1 MSSILPLIIGDGTE
15 EISKA
20 RLERKKKGMSKNKTV
35 FVCRECG
42 AEYSKWNGKCT
53 ACGEWNSLEET
64 VPITVGT
71 GKTSSVGTLKFS
83 RISDINY
90 NEEIRYDTG
99 ISELDRV
106 LGGGLV
112 KGSLVL
118 IGGDPGIGK
127 STLLL
132 QICGFMGRAHTILYV
147 SGEESER
154 QIKLRAERLGV
165 SSENLFLASEN
176 NCESIIRAVCE
187 NKPEIVMIDSIQTI
201 TSSAISSTAGSI
213 VQVREC
219 TGAFMRMAKS
229 EEIPVFIVSHVNKDG
244 GIAGPKIMEHIVD
257 TVLYFEGEKQHAYR
271 ILRAIKNRF
280 GSTNEIGVFK
290 MDDEGLTEVEN
301 PSEMMLSGR
310 LKNVSGST
318 ILCAVEGS
326 RPILA
331 EIQALVTKSS
341 FTSPRRVA
349 TGFDYNRLYMILAV
363 LEKRC
368 GFVFGGLDV
377 YVNIVGGLRIEEP
390 AADLAVA
397 MALWSGLCDKPIPD
411 DLLVF
416 GEVGLGGEIRSVSRV
431 RERIKEGAR
440 LGFKKCIIPKN
451 SFNELSNNENY
462 GINIIGANNLIGA
475 FKAVDK

>member
-1 MSSILPLIIGDGTE
+1 MP
-15 EISKA
+15 
-20 RLERKKKGMSKNKTV
+20 KNKTV
-35 FVCRECG
+35 FICRECG

-53 ACGEWNSLEET
+53 ACGAWNTLEET
-64 VPITVGT
+64 VPVTVGT
-71 GKTSSVGTLKFS
+71 SKAAPVGTFRYS
-83 RISDINY
+83 RIS
-90 NEEIRYDTG
+90 EISYDDETRYDTG
-99 ISELDRV
+99 INELDRV

-132 QICGFMGRAHTILYV
+132 QICGFMGKDHTILYV

-165 SSENLFLASEN
+165 ASENLFLASNN

-187 NKPEIVMIDSIQTI
+187 NKPEIVIIDSIQTI
-201 TSSAISSTAGSI
+201 TSSALTSTAGSI

-257 TVLYFEGEKQHAYR
+257 TVLYFEGEKQLAYR

-280 GSTNEIGVFK
+280 GSTNEIGVFR
-290 MDDEGLTEVEN
+290 MDDDGLSEVPN

-310 LKNVSGST
+310 LRNVSGSAVV
-318 ILCAVEGS
+318 CAMEGT

-331 EIQALVTKSS
+331 EVQALVTKSS
-341 FTSPRRVA
+341 FSAPRRVS

-368 GFVFGGLDV
+368 GFAFGGLDV
-377 YVNIVGGLRIEEP
+377 YVNIVGGLRIDEP

-397 MALWSGLCDKPIPD
+397 MALWSGLCDKAIPE

-431 RERIKEGAR
+431 RERVKEGAR
-440 LGFKKCIIPKN
+440 LGFTRCVIPKH
-451 SFNELSNNENY
+451 SFRELSKSEDY
-462 GINIIGANNLIGA
+462 GIKIIGADTLSGA
-475 FKAVDK
+475 FKAIGANKDGASGDNSK

>member
-1 MSSILPLIIGDGTE
+1 MP
-15 EISKA
+15 
-20 RLERKKKGMSKNKTV
+20 KNKTV
-35 FVCRECG
+35 YICRECG

-53 ACGEWNSLEET
+53 SCGAWNTLEET
-64 VPITVGT
+64 VPVTVGT
-71 GKTSSVGTLKFS
+71 GKAAPVGAFKYS
-83 RISDINY
+83 RIS
-90 NEEIRYDTG
+90 EISYDDETRYDTG

-132 QICGFMGRAHTILYV
+132 QICGFMGKDHTILYV

-165 SSENLFLASEN
+165 ACENLFLASNN

-187 NKPEIVMIDSIQTI
+187 NKPEIVIIDSIQTI
-201 TSSAISSTAGSI
+201 TSSALTSTAGSI

-257 TVLYFEGEKQHAYR
+257 TVLYFEGEKQLAYR

-280 GSTNEIGVFK
+280 GSTNEIGVFR
-290 MDDEGLTEVEN
+290 MDDDGLSEVEN

-310 LKNVSGST
+310 LKNVSGSAVV
-318 ILCAVEGS
+318 CAMEGT

-331 EIQALVTKSS
+331 EVQALVTKSS
-341 FTSPRRVA
+341 FSAPRRVA
-349 TGFDYNRLYMILAV
+349 TCFDYNRLYMILAV

-368 GFVFGGLDV
+368 GFAFGGLDV
-377 YVNIVGGLRIEEP
+377 YVNIVGGLKIDEP

-397 MALWSGLCDKPIPD
+397 MALWSGLCDKAVPE

-431 RERIKEGAR
+431 RERVKEGAR
-440 LGFKKCIIPKN
+440 LGFTKCVIPKH
-451 SFNELSNNENY
+451 SFRELSKTENY
-462 GINIIGANNLIGA
+462 GIKIIGADTLSGA
-475 FKAVDK
+475 FKAIGANKENNSK

>member
-1 MSSILPLIIGDGTE
+1 M
-15 EISKA
+15 A
-20 RLERKKKGMSKNKTV
+20 KKRSV
-35 FVCRECG
+35 FICSECG
-42 AEYSKWNGKCT
+42 SEFSKWNGKCPS
-53 ACGEWNSLEET
+53 CGAWNTLEET
-64 VPITVGT
+64 EPVTVVS
-71 GKTSSVGTLKFS
+71 GKSAPVGKFEYS
-83 RISDINY
+83 RISEINY
-90 NEEIRYDTG
+90 EDETRYDTG

-132 QICGFMGRAHTILYV
+132 QICGHMGGDHTILYV

-165 SSENLFLASEN
+165 TCDNLFLASNN
-176 NCESIIRAVCE
+176 NCESIIKAVCE
-187 NKPEIVMIDSIQTI
+187 NKPEVVIIDSIQTI
-201 TSSAISSTAGSI
+201 TSSAISSMAGSI

-257 TVLYFEGEKQHAYR
+257 TVLYFEGDKQMSFR

-290 MDDEGLTEVEN
+290 MDDDGLSQVDN

-310 LKNVSGST
+310 LANVSGS
-318 ILCAVEGS
+318 AVVCSMEGT

-331 EIQALVTKSS
+331 EVQALVTKSS
-341 FTSPRRVA
+341 FSAPRRVA
-349 TGFDYNRLYMILAV
+349 NGFDYNRLYMLLAV
-363 LEKRC
+363 LEKRL
-368 GFVFGGLDV
+368 GLAFGGLDV
-377 YVNIVGGLRIEEP
+377 YVNIVGGLRIDEP

-397 MALWSGLCDKPIPD
+397 MALYSALFDKVIPP
-411 DLLVF
+411 DLMVF
-416 GEVGLGGEIRSVSRV
+416 GEVGLGGEIRSVSHV
-431 RERIKEGAR
+431 RERVKEGAR
-440 LGFKKCIIPKN
+440 LGFTKCVIPKH
-451 SFNELSNNENY
+451 SFPALSRNEDY
-462 GINIIGANNLIGA
+462 GIKIIGADTLGGA
-475 FKAVDK
+475 FRSLAEKKSETNK

>member
-1 MSSILPLIIGDGTE
+1 MP
-15 EISKA
+15 
-20 RLERKKKGMSKNKTV
+20 KNKTV
-35 FVCRECG
+35 YVCSECG
-42 AEYSKWNGKCT
+42 AEHSKWNGKCT
-53 ACGEWNSLEET
+53 ACGAWNTLEET
-64 VPITVGT
+64 VPVSVGT
-71 GKTSSVGTLKFS
+71 GKAAPVGAFTYS
-83 RISDINY
+83 RIS
-90 NEEIRYDTG
+90 EISYDDETRYGTG

-132 QICGFMGRAHTILYV
+132 QICGFMGEDHTILYV

-165 SSENLFLASEN
+165 ASENLFLASNN
-176 NCESIIRAVCE
+176 NCESIIKAVCE
-187 NKPEIVMIDSIQTI
+187 NKPEVVIIDSIQTI
-201 TSSAISSTAGSI
+201 TSSALTSTAGSI

-257 TVLYFEGEKQHAYR
+257 TVLYFEGEKQLSYR

-280 GSTNEIGVFK
+280 GSTNEIGVFR
-290 MDDEGLTEVEN
+290 MDDDGLSQVEN

-310 LKNVSGST
+310 LKNVSGSAVV
-318 ILCAVEGS
+318 CAMEGT

-331 EIQALVTKSS
+331 EVQALVTKSS
-341 FTSPRRVA
+341 FSSPRRVA

-368 GFVFGGLDV
+368 GFAFGGLDV
-377 YVNIVGGLRIEEP
+377 YVNIVGGLKIDEP

-397 MALWSGLCDKPIPD
+397 AALWSGLCDKAVPE

-416 GEVGLGGEIRSVSRV
+416 GEVGLGGEIRSVSQV
-431 RERIKEGAR
+431 RERVKEGAR
-440 LGFKKCIIPKN
+440 LGFTKCVIPKN
-451 SFNELSNNENY
+451 SFRELSKSENY
-462 GINIIGANNLIGA
+462 GIKIVGADTLSGA
-475 FKAVDK
+475 FKAMGSNKDDK

>member
-1 MSSILPLIIGDGTE
+1 MP
-15 EISKA
+15 
-20 RLERKKKGMSKNKTV
+20 KNKTV
-35 FVCRECG
+35 FVCRDCG

-53 ACGEWNSLEET
+53 ACGAWNTLEET
-64 VPITVGT
+64 VPVTVGT
-71 GKTSSVGTLKFS
+71 GKAAPVGTFKYS
-83 RISDINY
+83 RIS
-90 NEEIRYDTG
+90 EISYDDETRYDTG

-132 QICGFMGRAHTILYV
+132 QICGFMGHDHTILYV

-165 SSENLFLASEN
+165 ASENLFLASNN
-176 NCESIIRAVCE
+176 NCESIIKAVCE
-187 NKPEIVMIDSIQTI
+187 NKPEIVIIDSIQTI
-201 TSSAISSTAGSI
+201 TSSSLTSTAGSI

-257 TVLYFEGEKQHAYR
+257 TVLYFEGEKQLAYR

-280 GSTNEIGVFK
+280 GSTNEIGVFR
-290 MDDEGLTEVEN
+290 MDDDGLSEVEN

-310 LKNVSGST
+310 LKNVSGSAVV
-318 ILCAVEGS
+318 CAMEGT

-331 EIQALVTKSS
+331 EVQALVTKSS
-341 FTSPRRVA
+341 FSAPRRVA

-363 LEKRC
+363 LEKRS
-368 GFVFGGLDV
+368 GFAFGGLDV
-377 YVNIVGGLRIEEP
+377 YVNIVGGLKIDEP

-397 MALWSGLCDKPIPD
+397 MALWSGLCDKAIPE

-431 RERIKEGAR
+431 RERVKEGAR
-440 LGFKKCIIPKN
+440 LGFTKCVIPKH
-451 SFNELSNNENY
+451 SFRSS
-462 GINIIGANNLIGA
+462 AHSA
-475 FKAVDK
+475 SFPRPRTTA

>member
-1 MSSILPLIIGDGTE
+1 M
-15 EISKA
+15 A
-20 RLERKKKGMSKNKTV
+20 KNRTLY
-35 FVCRECG
+35 VCSECG
-42 AEYSKWNGKCT
+42 AESSKWNGKCPS
-53 ACGEWNSLEET
+53 CGAWNTLEET
-64 VPITVGT
+64 EPVIVAAGKAAPVGSF
-71 GKTSSVGTLKFS
+71 KYS
-83 RISDINY
+83 RIS
-90 NEEIRYDTG
+90 EISYEDETRYDTG

-132 QICGFMGRAHTILYV
+132 QICGFMGREHTILYV

-165 SSENLFLASEN
+165 ACENLFLASNN
-176 NCESIIRAVCE
+176 NCETIIKAVRD
-187 NKPEIVMIDSIQTI
+187 NKPEVVIIDSIQTI
-201 TSSAISSTAGSI
+201 TSSALTSSAGSI

-219 TGAFMRMAKS
+219 TNAFMRMAKS

-257 TVLYFEGEKQHAYR
+257 TVLYFEGDKQLSYR

-290 MDDEGLTEVEN
+290 MDDDGLSQVEN

-310 LKNVSGST
+310 LGNVSGSSVVCT
-318 ILCAVEGS
+318 MEGS

-331 EIQALVTKSS
+331 EVQALVTKSN
-341 FTSPRRVA
+341 FASPRRVS
-349 TGFDYNRLYMILAV
+349 TGFDYNRLYMLLAV
-363 LEKRC
+363 LEKRT
-368 GFVFGGLDV
+368 GFVFGGVDV
-377 YVNIVGGLRIEEP
+377 YVNVVGGMRIDEP

-397 MALWSGLCDKPIPD
+397 LALYSGLCDKPVPEKCV
-411 DLLVF
+411 VF
-416 GEVGLGGEIRSVSRV
+416 GEVGLGGEIRAVSRV
-431 RERIKEGAR
+431 HERVKEAAR
-440 LGFKKCIIPKN
+440 LGFERCIVPKN
-451 SFNELSNNENY
+451 SFRALSKNEDY
-462 GINIIGANNLIGA
+462 GIKIVGADTLAGA
-475 FKAVDK
+475 FKAIAEKGSK

>member
-1 MSSILPLIIGDGTE
+1 MP
-15 EISKA
+15 
-20 RLERKKKGMSKNKTV
+20 KNKTV
-35 FVCRECG
+35 YICRECG

-53 ACGEWNSLEET
+53 ACGAWNTLEET
-64 VPITVGT
+64 VPVTVGT
-71 GKTSSVGTLKFS
+71 GKAAPVGAFKYS
-83 RISDINY
+83 RIS
-90 NEEIRYDTG
+90 EISYDDETRYDTG
-99 ISELDRV
+99 INELDRV

-132 QICGFMGRAHTILYV
+132 QICGFMGKDHTILYV

-165 SSENLFLASEN
+165 ASENLFLASNN

-187 NKPEIVMIDSIQTI
+187 NKPEIVIIDSIQTI
-201 TSSAISSTAGSI
+201 TSSALTSTAGSI

-257 TVLYFEGEKQHAYR
+257 TVLYFEGEKQLAYR

-280 GSTNEIGVFK
+280 GSTNEIGVFR
-290 MDDEGLTEVEN
+290 MDDDGLSEVEN

-310 LKNVSGST
+310 LKNVSGSAVV
-318 ILCAVEGS
+318 CAMEGT

-331 EIQALVTKSS
+331 EVQALVTKSS
-341 FTSPRRVA
+341 FSAPRRVA

-368 GFVFGGLDV
+368 GFAFGGLDV
-377 YVNIVGGLRIEEP
+377 YVNIVGGLKIDEP

-397 MALWSGLCDKPIPD
+397 MALWSGLCDKAIPE

-431 RERIKEGAR
+431 RERVKEGAR
-440 LGFKKCIIPKN
+440 LGFTKCVIPKH
-451 SFNELSNNENY
+451 SFRELSKTENY
-462 GINIIGANNLIGA
+462 GIKIIGADTLSGA
-475 FKAVDK
+475 FKAVGQ

>member
-1 MSSILPLIIGDGTE
+1 MAKQRTL
-15 EISKA
+15 
-20 RLERKKKGMSKNKTV
+20 

-42 AEYSKWNGKCT
+42 QEYPKWNGRCT
-53 ACGEWNSLEET
+53 ACGEWNTIEEAAPP
-64 VPITVGT
+64 VAVAGKVSAPVGEF
-71 GKTSSVGTLKFS
+71 KFS
-83 RISDINY
+83 RIGDIEY
-90 NEEIRYDTG
+90 DDETRYETG
-99 ISELDRV
+99 SSELDRV

-132 QICGFMGRAHTILYV
+132 QICGYMGREHTILYV

-165 SSENLFLASEN
+165 NSEKLFLASN
-176 NCESIIRAVCE
+176 NSCESIIHAVCA
-187 NKPEIVMIDSIQTI
+187 NKPEVVIIDSIQTI
-201 TSSAISSTAGSI
+201 TSGAVTSAAGSI

-257 TVLYFEGEKQHAYR
+257 TVLYFEGEKQLSYR

-280 GSTNEIGVFK
+280 GSTNEIGVFN
-290 MDDEGLTEVEN
+290 MDDDGLKEVTN

-310 LKNVSGST
+310 LRNISGST
-318 ILCAVEGS
+318 VVCSVEGT

-331 EIQALVTKSS
+331 EVQALVTKSS
-341 FTSPRRVA
+341 LSAPRRVA

-363 LEKRC
+363 LEKRT
-368 GFVFGGLDV
+368 GFFFGGVDV
-377 YVNIVGGLRIEEP
+377 YVNIVGGLRIDEP

-397 MALWSGLCDKPIPD
+397 MALYSGLCDKAIPEKIM
-411 DLLVF
+411 VF
-416 GEVGLGGEIRSVSRV
+416 GEVGLGGEIRAVSHV
-431 RERIKEGAR
+431 RERVKEGAR
-440 LGFKKCIIPKN
+440 LGFEKCIIPRQ
-451 SFNELSNNENY
+451 SFSSLSKSESY
-462 GINIIGANNLIGA
+462 GIQIIGVNTLEQA
-475 FKAVDK
+475 FRAIADKKPEEK

>member
-1 MSSILPLIIGDGTE
+1 MP
-15 EISKA
+15 
-20 RLERKKKGMSKNKTV
+20 KNKTV
-35 FVCRECG
+35 FVCRDCG

-53 ACGEWNSLEET
+53 ACGAWNTLEET
-64 VPITVGT
+64 VPVTVGT
-71 GKTSSVGTLKFS
+71 GKAAPAGEFKYS
-83 RISDINY
+83 RIS
-90 NEEIRYDTG
+90 EISYDDETRYDTG

-132 QICGFMGRAHTILYV
+132 QICGFMGNNHTILYV

-165 SSENLFLASEN
+165 ASENLFLASN
-176 NCESIIRAVCE
+176 NSCESIIKAVCE
-187 NKPEIVMIDSIQTI
+187 NKPEIVIIDSIQTI
-201 TSSAISSTAGSI
+201 TSSALTSTAGSI

-257 TVLYFEGEKQHAYR
+257 TVLYFEGEKQLSYR

-280 GSTNEIGVFK
+280 GSTNEIGVFS
-290 MDDEGLTEVEN
+290 MDDDGLSEVEN

-310 LKNVSGST
+310 LKNVSGSAVV
-318 ILCAVEGS
+318 CAMEGT

-331 EIQALVTKSS
+331 EVQALVTKSS
-341 FTSPRRVA
+341 FSAPRRVA

-368 GFVFGGLDV
+368 GFAFGGLDV
-377 YVNIVGGLRIEEP
+377 YVNIVGGLKIDEP

-397 MALWSGLCDKPIPD
+397 MALWSGLCDKAVPE

-431 RERIKEGAR
+431 RERVKEGAR
-440 LGFKKCIIPKN
+440 LGFTKCVIPKH
-451 SFNELSNNENY
+451 SFRELSKAEDY
-462 GINIIGANNLIGA
+462 GIKIIGADTLSGA
-475 FKAVDK
+475 FKAIGVNKEDNSK

>member
-1 MSSILPLIIGDGTE
+1 MP
-15 EISKA
+15 
-20 RLERKKKGMSKNKTV
+20 KNKTV

-53 ACGEWNSLEET
+53 ACGAWNTLEET
-64 VPITVGT
+64 VPVTVGT
-71 GKTSSVGTLKFS
+71 GKASPAGEFKYS
-83 RISDINY
+83 RIS
-90 NEEIRYDTG
+90 EISYDDETRYDTG
-99 ISELDRV
+99 ITELDRV

-132 QICGFMGRAHTILYV
+132 QICGFMGTDHTILYV

-165 SSENLFLASEN
+165 ASENLFLASNN
-176 NCESIIRAVCE
+176 NCESIIKAVCE
-187 NKPEIVMIDSIQTI
+187 NKPEIVIIDSIQTI
-201 TSSAISSTAGSI
+201 TSSALTSTAGSS

-244 GIAGPKIMEHIVD
+244 GIAGPIMMEHLVD
-257 TVLYFEGEKQHAYR
+257 TVLYFEGEKQLSYR

-280 GSTNEIGVFK
+280 GSTNEIGVFR
-290 MDDEGLTEVEN
+290 MDDDGLTQVEN

-310 LKNVSGST
+310 LKNVSGSAVV
-318 ILCAVEGS
+318 CAMEGT

-331 EIQALVTKSS
+331 EVQALVTKSS
-341 FTSPRRVA
+341 FSAPRRVA

-368 GFVFGGLDV
+368 GFAFGGLDV
-377 YVNIVGGLRIEEP
+377 YVNIVGGLKIDEP

-397 MALWSGLCDKPIPD
+397 MALWSGLCDKAVPE

-431 RERIKEGAR
+431 RERVKEGAR
-440 LGFKKCIIPKN
+440 LGFTKCVIPKH
-451 SFNELSNNENY
+451 SFRELSKAEDY
-462 GINIIGANNLIGA
+462 GIKIIGADTLAGA
-475 FKAVDK
+475 FKAIGAKKEDNSK

>member
-1 MSSILPLIIGDGTE
+1 MP
-15 EISKA
+15 
-20 RLERKKKGMSKNKTV
+20 KNKTV
-35 FVCRECG
+35 YVCGECG
-42 AEYSKWNGKCT
+42 AEHSKWNGKCT
-53 ACGEWNSLEET
+53 ACGAWNTLEET
-64 VPITVGT
+64 VPVTVGT
-71 GKTSSVGTLKFS
+71 GKAAPVGEFTYS
-83 RISDINY
+83 RIS
-90 NEEIRYDTG
+90 EISYDDETRYGTG

-132 QICGFMGRAHTILYV
+132 QICGFMGEDHTILYV

-165 SSENLFLASEN
+165 ASENLFLASNN
-176 NCESIIRAVCE
+176 NCESIIKAVCE
-187 NKPEIVMIDSIQTI
+187 NKPEVVIIDSIQTI
-201 TSSAISSTAGSI
+201 TSSALTSTAGSI

-257 TVLYFEGEKQHAYR
+257 TVLYFEGEKQLSYR

-280 GSTNEIGVFK
+280 GSTNEIGVFR
-290 MDDEGLTEVEN
+290 MDDDGLSQVEN

-310 LKNVSGST
+310 LKNVSGSAVV
-318 ILCAVEGS
+318 CAMEGT

-331 EIQALVTKSS
+331 EVQALVTKSS
-341 FTSPRRVA
+341 FSSPRRVA

-368 GFVFGGLDV
+368 GFAFGGLDV
-377 YVNIVGGLRIEEP
+377 YVNIVGGLKIDEP

-397 MALWSGLCDKPIPD
+397 IALWSGLCDKAIPE

-431 RERIKEGAR
+431 RERVKEGAR
-440 LGFKKCIIPKN
+440 LGFTKCVIPKN
-451 SFNELSNNENY
+451 SFRELSKTENY
-462 GINIIGANNLIGA
+462 GIKIVGADTLLGA
-475 FKAVDK
+475 FKAIGTGKKDEQDK

>member
-1 MSSILPLIIGDGTE
+1 MPK
-15 EISKA
+15 SK
-20 RLERKKKGMSKNKTV
+20 SV
-35 FVCRECG
+35 FICRECG

-53 ACGEWNSLEET
+53 ACGAWNTLEET
-64 VPITVGT
+64 VPVTVGT
-71 GKTSSVGTLKFS
+71 GKAAPIGSFKYS
-83 RISDINY
+83 RIS
-90 NEEIRYDTG
+90 EISYDDETRYDTG

-132 QICGFMGRAHTILYV
+132 QICGFMGKDHTIFYV

-165 SSENLFLASEN
+165 ASENLFLASNN

-187 NKPEIVMIDSIQTI
+187 NKPEIVIIDSIQTI
-201 TSSAISSTAGSI
+201 TSSALTSTAGSI

-257 TVLYFEGEKQHAYR
+257 TVLYFEGEKQLAYR

-280 GSTNEIGVFK
+280 GSTNEIGVFR
-290 MDDEGLTEVEN
+290 MDDDGLTEVEN

-310 LKNVSGST
+310 LKNVSGSAVV
-318 ILCAVEGS
+318 CAMEGT

-331 EIQALVTKSS
+331 EVQALVTKSS

-368 GFVFGGLDV
+368 GFAFGGLDV
-377 YVNIVGGLRIEEP
+377 YVNIVGGLKIDEP

-397 MALWSGLCDKPIPD
+397 MALWSGLCDKAIPE

-431 RERIKEGAR
+431 HERVKEGAR
-440 LGFKKCIIPKN
+440 LGFTKCVIPKH
-451 SFNELSNNENY
+451 SFRELSKTDNY
-462 GINIIGANNLIGA
+462 GIKIIGADTLSGA
-475 FKAVDK
+475 FKAIGAGDNLK

>member
-1 MSSILPLIIGDGTE
+1 MP
-15 EISKA
+15 
-20 RLERKKKGMSKNKTV
+20 KNKTV
-35 FVCRECG
+35 YVCSECG
-42 AEYSKWNGKCT
+42 AEHSKWNGKCT
-53 ACGEWNSLEET
+53 ACGAWNTLEET
-64 VPITVGT
+64 VPVSVGT
-71 GKTSSVGTLKFS
+71 GKAAPVGAFTYS
-83 RISDINY
+83 RIS
-90 NEEIRYDTG
+90 EISYDDETRYGTG

-132 QICGFMGRAHTILYV
+132 QICGFMGNDHTILYV

-165 SSENLFLASEN
+165 ASENLFLASNN
-176 NCESIIRAVCE
+176 NCESIIKAVCE
-187 NKPEIVMIDSIQTI
+187 NKPEIVIIDSIQTI
-201 TSSAISSTAGSI
+201 TSSALTSTAGSI

-257 TVLYFEGEKQHAYR
+257 TVLYFEGEKQLSYR

-280 GSTNEIGVFK
+280 GSTNEIGVFR
-290 MDDEGLTEVEN
+290 MDDDGLSQVEN

-310 LKNVSGST
+310 LKNVSGSAVV
-318 ILCAVEGS
+318 CAMEGT

-331 EIQALVTKSS
+331 EVQALVTKSS
-341 FTSPRRVA
+341 FSSPRRVA

-368 GFVFGGLDV
+368 GFAFGGLDV
-377 YVNIVGGLRIEEP
+377 YVNIVGGLKIDEP

-397 MALWSGLCDKPIPD
+397 TALWSGLCDKAMPE

-416 GEVGLGGEIRSVSRV
+416 GEVGLGGEIRSVSQV
-431 RERIKEGAR
+431 RERVKEGAR
-440 LGFKKCIIPKN
+440 LGFTKCVIPKN
-451 SFNELSNNENY
+451 SFRELSKSENY
-462 GINIIGANNLIGA
+462 GIKIVGADTLSGA
-475 FKAVDK
+475 FKAIGKKDGAQ

>member
-1 MSSILPLIIGDGTE
+1 MP
-15 EISKA
+15 
-20 RLERKKKGMSKNKTV
+20 KNKTV
-35 FVCRECG
+35 FICTDCG
-42 AEYSKWNGKCT
+42 AQYSKWNGKCPS
-53 ACGEWNSLEET
+53 CGAWNTLEET
-64 VPITVGT
+64 TPVTVT
-71 GKTSSVGTLKFS
+71 GVKSAPAGEFKYS
-83 RISDINY
+83 RISEIDY
-90 NEEIRYDTG
+90 RDEIRYSTG

-132 QICGFMGRAHTILYV
+132 QICGFMGSEHTVLYV

-165 SSENLFLASEN
+165 ACDNLFLASNN
-176 NCESIIRAVCE
+176 NCESIIKAVCE
-187 NKPEIVMIDSIQTI
+187 NKPECVIIDSIQTI
-201 TSSAISSTAGSI
+201 TSSALSSAAGSI

-257 TVLYFEGEKQHAYR
+257 TVLYFEGDKQLAFR

-290 MDDEGLTEVEN
+290 MDDNGLTQVEN

-310 LKNVSGST
+310 LADVSGSVVVCT
-318 ILCAVEGS
+318 MEGT

-331 EIQALVTKSS
+331 EVQTLVTKSNFS
-341 FTSPRRVA
+341 SPRRVA
-349 TGFDYNRLYMILAV
+349 TGFDYNRLYMLLAV
-363 LEKRC
+363 LEKRT
-368 GFVFGGLDV
+368 GFAFGGVDV
-377 YVNIVGGLRIEEP
+377 YINIVGGLRIDEP

-397 MALWSGLCDKPIPD
+397 LALYSSMCDKVIPA
-411 DLLVF
+411 DLMVF
-416 GEVGLGGEIRSVSRV
+416 GEVGLGGELRSAGSA
-431 RERIKEGAR
+431 RERVKEGAR
-440 LGFKKCIIPKN
+440 LGFKRCIIPKN
-451 SFNELSNNENY
+451 SFSALSKSDNY
-462 GINIIGANNLIGA
+462 GIEIIGASTLSGA
-475 FKAVDK
+475 FKAVAAKGDKE

>member
-1 MSSILPLIIGDGTE
+1 MP
-15 EISKA
+15 
-20 RLERKKKGMSKNKTV
+20 KNKTV
-35 FVCRECG
+35 YICRECG

-53 ACGEWNSLEET
+53 ACGAWNTLEET
-64 VPITVGT
+64 VPVTVGT
-71 GKTSSVGTLKFS
+71 GKAAPVGAFKYS
-83 RISDINY
+83 RIS
-90 NEEIRYDTG
+90 EISYDDETRYDTG
-99 ISELDRV
+99 INELDRV

-132 QICGFMGRAHTILYV
+132 QICGFMGKDHTILYV

-165 SSENLFLASEN
+165 ASENLFLASNN

-187 NKPEIVMIDSIQTI
+187 NKPEIVIIDSIQTI
-201 TSSAISSTAGSI
+201 TSSALTSTAGSI

-257 TVLYFEGEKQHAYR
+257 TVLYFEGEKQLAYR

-280 GSTNEIGVFK
+280 GSTNEIGVFR
-290 MDDEGLTEVEN
+290 MDDDGLSEVEN

-310 LKNVSGST
+310 LKNVSGSAVV
-318 ILCAVEGS
+318 CAMEGT

-331 EIQALVTKSS
+331 EVQALVTKSS
-341 FTSPRRVA
+341 FSAPRRVA

-368 GFVFGGLDV
+368 GFAFGGLDV
-377 YVNIVGGLRIEEP
+377 YVNIVGGLKIDEP

-397 MALWSGLCDKPIPD
+397 MALWSGICDKAIPE

-431 RERIKEGAR
+431 RERVKEGAR
-440 LGFKKCIIPKN
+440 LGFTKCVIPKH
-451 SFNELSNNENY
+451 SFRELSKTENY
-462 GINIIGANNLIGA
+462 GIKIIGADTLSGA
-475 FKAVDK
+475 FKAVGQ

>member
-1 MSSILPLIIGDGTE
+1 MP
-15 EISKA
+15 
-20 RLERKKKGMSKNKTV
+20 KNKTV
-35 FVCRECG
+35 FICRECG

-53 ACGEWNSLEET
+53 ACGAWNTLEET
-64 VPITVGT
+64 VPVTVGT
-71 GKTSSVGTLKFS
+71 SKAAPVGTFKYS
-83 RISDINY
+83 RIS
-90 NEEIRYDTG
+90 EISYDDETRYDTG
-99 ISELDRV
+99 INELDRV

-132 QICGFMGRAHTILYV
+132 QICGFMGKEHTILYV

-165 SSENLFLASEN
+165 ASENLFLASN
-176 NCESIIRAVCE
+176 SNCESIIKAVCE
-187 NKPEIVMIDSIQTI
+187 NKPEIVIIDSIQTI
-201 TSSAISSTAGSI
+201 TSSALTSTAGSI

-257 TVLYFEGEKQHAYR
+257 TVLYFEGEKQLAYR

-280 GSTNEIGVFK
+280 GSTNEIGVFR
-290 MDDEGLTEVEN
+290 MDDDGLSEVEN

-310 LKNVSGST
+310 LKNVSGSAVV
-318 ILCAVEGS
+318 CAMEGT

-331 EIQALVTKSS
+331 EVQALVTKSS
-341 FTSPRRVA
+341 FSAPRRVA

-368 GFVFGGLDV
+368 GFAFGGLDV
-377 YVNIVGGLRIEEP
+377 YVNIVGGLKIDEP

-397 MALWSGLCDKPIPD
+397 MALWSGLCDKAIPE

-431 RERIKEGAR
+431 RERVKEGAR
-440 LGFKKCIIPKN
+440 LGFTKCVIPKH
-451 SFNELSNNENY
+451 SFRELSKTENY
-462 GINIIGANNLIGA
+462 GIKIIGADTLSGA
-475 FKAVDK
+475 FKAVGQ

>member
-1 MSSILPLIIGDGTE
+1 M
-15 EISKA
+15 A
-20 RLERKKKGMSKNKTV
+20 KNRSV
-35 FVCRECG
+35 FICSECG
-42 AEYSKWNGKCT
+42 NEFSKWNGKCPS
-53 ACGEWNSLEET
+53 CGAWNTLVESEPVT
-64 VPITVGT
+64 VVVSGKAAPVG
-71 GKTSSVGTLKFS
+71 KFEYS
-83 RISDINY
+83 RIS
-90 NEEIRYDTG
+90 EIKYEDETRYDTG

-132 QICGFMGRAHTILYV
+132 QICGFMGKDRTVLYV

-165 SSENLFLASEN
+165 ACENLFLASNN
-176 NCESIIRAVCE
+176 NCESIIKAVCE
-187 NKPEIVMIDSIQTI
+187 NKPEVVIIDSIQTI
-201 TSSAISSTAGSI
+201 TSSAITSMAGSI

-257 TVLYFEGEKQHAYR
+257 TVLYFEGEKQMAYR

-280 GSTNEIGVFK
+280 GSTNEIGVFR
-290 MDDEGLTEVEN
+290 MDDDGLSQVEN

-310 LKNVSGST
+310 LANVSGSAVV
-318 ILCAVEGS
+318 CAMEGT

-331 EIQALVTKSS
+331 EVQALVTKSS
-341 FTSPRRVA
+341 FSAPRRVA
-349 TGFDYNRLYMILAV
+349 TGFDYNRLYMLLAV
-363 LEKRC
+363 LEKRL
-368 GFVFGGLDV
+368 GLALGGLDV
-377 YVNIVGGLRIEEP
+377 YVNIVGGLRLDEP

-397 MALWSGLCDKPIPD
+397 FALYSALFDKAIPP
-411 DLLVF
+411 DLVVF
-416 GEVGLGGEIRSVSRV
+416 GEVGLGGEIRSVSHI
-431 RERIKEGAR
+431 RERVKEGAR
-440 LGFKKCIIPKN
+440 LGFTKCVIPKH
-451 SFNELSNNENY
+451 SFSALSKSEDY
-462 GINIIGANNLIGA
+462 GIKIVGADTLAGA
-475 FKAVDK
+475 FRAIAEKKKNNDSDG